1 MLQNFVEKKKITL
14 ITLSG
19 FLPTNPLRKLGK
31 YNFYVKSKNYNVVET
46 THLTIL
52 LSIVENL
59 IK

>member
-1 MLQNFVEKKKITL
+1 
-14 ITLSG
+14 LSG